1 MFFNIS
7 TQELLVILLV
17 ALVVVGPQKLP
28 ELSRAIGRGMR
39 EFRRMQDEVKDMVKI
54 DLNPEPPAVHQP
66 GVSGPRPARPP
77 HRSARPGGVGRIV
90 DPASGDG
97 SPEPAGVDD
106 LPDVPDESVDGPA
119 PAAPPAPAAADGER
133 PAPAADDVGTRAGDP
148 DVPRRD
154 PEGPSAA
161 ASTG

>member
-54 DLNPEPPAVHQP
+54 DLNPEPPSVHQP
-66 GVSGPRPARPP
+66 GVSGSSPARPP

-90 DPASGDG
+90 DPVSEDG
-97 SPEPAGVDD
+97 PSEPAGADD
-106 LPDVPDESVDGPA
+106 LPDVPDERVDGPA
-119 PAAPPAPAAADGER
+119 PAATDAGPPTSGAADV
-133 PAPAADDVGTRAGDP
+133 DVPPEGP
-148 DVPRRD
+148 DVPRRG
-154 PEGPSAA
+154 PEGPSEA